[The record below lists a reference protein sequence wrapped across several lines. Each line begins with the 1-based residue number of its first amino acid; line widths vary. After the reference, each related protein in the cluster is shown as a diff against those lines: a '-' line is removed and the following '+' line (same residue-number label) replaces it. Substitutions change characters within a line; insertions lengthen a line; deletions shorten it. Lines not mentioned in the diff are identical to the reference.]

1 MKTQLK
7 YIGNQQL
14 KYQYYMIM
22 TYIHPPRTALFH
34 TWIFMQI
41 YIIENVIKK
50 VKSW

>member
-7 YIGNQQL
+7 YIGNQL
-14 KYQYYMIM
+14 KYQYYVIV
-22 TYIHPPRTALFH
+22 TYIHPPRTALFLH

-41 YIIENVIKK
+41 YIIENVIKN